1 MSDDTRSVA
10 PMHMGE
16 EMQSTFRL
24 YVVLAA
30 NRMDRV
36 PWYKCRREEIGDAGA
51 YLRSLQEGSNVGLA
65 MEETP
70 YVRRSRVDGAL
81 ASGVFGGARLARIL
95 WLLNLALIASALL
108 FIFLTPTFLLP
119 VERPAAVLVVASCL
133 LSLACSSVGALV
145 ASRSPRNP
153 VGWVFCVMGLLY
165 STWRLAI
172 AYADYALLVRSGS
185 PLGEL
190 AAWISTWTW
199 FSIIASGVLLVLL
212 YPDGRLP
219 SPHWR
224 LAVWAAGGGA
234 VLITLGTA
242 FRSGPL
248 LTYYYVS
255 NPYGVGGVFGGTSP
269 TGSLLEASTIIGGA
283 LLCTSCLAAIA
294 ALALRLADRRH
305 FGWFVCAALPALL
318 VSAAVLLNWSIERFG
333 LLVLGKTFSPLLRV
347 ADVSLPFIGVDETAG
362 TVIVLRLAAD
372 FAFLNACTLLMMP
385 ICAFVDMRRH
395 GLYGMGG
402 AAPLAAPR
410 WLRAFVGGTF
420 AGAIPLAF
428 VYLAVFLYV
437 IIYPLAGQGQLEQDH
452 LGRVVAFVSGWGAL
466 TFFFAVTFLVA
477 FLIARK
483 AEQRSVLLGTF
494 VGLVAAAVQVI
505 SSLVDPPII
514 PMGVFSYLCLGLAG
528 GYFGGLAGRST
539 LSGGLY
545 RVSRRIGR
553 AKDASAVA
561 AVIGE
566 NLGGAEAEG
575 VALWR
580 RDDRGNDSV
589 DAYGVRPRR
598 EDGVRAELWGSWTA
612 DGREGWPPGLGPA
625 EAGAAML
632 VTPGER
638 SWSTVQR
645 SQLAPDKKKA
655 WEYSGIRSAL
665 LVPLVVPG
673 EAWRGLLM
681 VTFRKRLRF
690 SGRVAR
696 AYLTVASQAALVLEN
711 LRLIEEARRT
721 GRRGGILLERQR
733 LAREIHDTLAQG
745 FTGIITSLTAAELTT
760 DASATDAASARY
772 LEDAKRIARD
782 SLAEARRL
790 VWALRPESLDR
801 YPLSEALSNLVR
813 EWSEQSGIE
822 ARETTNGTPR
832 ELLPEAE
839 VALVR
844 AAQESLTNVHKHAR
858 ASRVDVTLTYMNDRV
873 VIDVVDNGV
882 GFDPAEIRPVVGPQD
897 ERGFGLTGMRE
908 RVEQLGGR
916 LAVETAPGEGTA
928 IAVELRDG
936 KDPETIE
943 EMQ

>member
-1 MSDDTRSVA
+1 
-10 PMHMGE
+10 
-16 EMQSTFRL
+16 
-24 YVVLAA
+24 
-30 NRMDRV
+30 
-36 PWYKCRREEIGDAGA
+36 
-51 YLRSLQEGSNVGLA
+51 
-65 MEETP
+65 MEETS
-70 YVRRSRVDGAL
+70 YVRRSRVEGAL
-81 ASGVFGGARLARIL
+81 ASGVFESARLAWTL

-153 VGWVFCVMGLLY
+153 VGWFFCIMGLLY
-165 STWRLAI
+165 STWRLAR
-172 AYADYALLVRSGS
+172 AYADYALLVRPGS
-185 PLGEL
+185 SLGEL
-190 AAWISTWTW
+190 AAWTSTWLW

-212 YPDGRLP
+212 FPDGRLP

-242 FRSGPL
+242 LRSGPL
-248 LTYYYVS
+248 LTYYYVN
-255 NPYGVGGVFGGTSP
+255 NPYGVGDVIGGTFS
-269 TGSLLEASTIIGGA
+269 TGSLLEALTIIGGA
-283 LLCTSCLAAIA
+283 LLCTSCLATIA
-294 ALALRLADRRH
+294 ALALRLADGRDRRYL
-305 FGWFVCAALPALL
+305 GWFACAAFPALL
-318 VSAAVLLNWSIERFG
+318 VSAAVLLNWIIERFG
-333 LLVLGKTFSPLLRV
+333 LLVLGETFSPLLRV
-347 ADVSLPFIGVDETAG
+347 AEIPVLFVGVDETAG
-362 TVIVLRLAAD
+362 TVIALRLATNLEL
-372 FAFLNACTLLMMP
+372 FSACALLTMP
-385 ICAFVDMRRH
+385 ICTFVAMRKH

-402 AAPLAAPR
+402 AAPLAASR
-410 WLRAFVGGTF
+410 WLRAFVVGTF
-420 AGAIPLAF
+420 AGAMPFAF

-437 IIYPLAGQGQLEQDH
+437 IFYPLAGRGQLDQEH
-452 LGRVVAFVSGWGAL
+452 LGRVVDFVSGWGAL
-466 TFFFAVTFLVA
+466 AFFFAVTFLVA

-514 PMGVFSYLCLGLAG
+514 PRDVFSYLCLGLAG

-553 AKDASAVA
+553 AKDASTVA
-561 AVIGE
+561 AAIGE
-566 NLGGAEAEG
+566 NLGGTGVEG

-580 RDDRGNDSV
+580 RDDLENDSV

-598 EDGVRAELWGSWTA
+598 EDGARAELWGSWRA
-612 DGREGWPPGLGPA
+612 DGREDWPPGLGPA

-638 SWSTVQR
+638 SWATVQR
-645 SQLAPDKKKA
+645 PQLAPDEKRA

-681 VTFRKRLRF
+681 VTFRRRLRF

-711 LRLIEEARRT
+711 LRLIEEARRA

-745 FTGIITSLTAAELTT
+745 FTGIVTSLTAAELTT
-760 DASATDAASARY
+760 DASAMDAASARY

-801 YPLSEALSNLVR
+801 YSLSEALSNLVR

-822 ARETTNGTPR
+822 AREITNGTPR

-844 AAQESLTNVHKHAR
+844 AAQESLTNIHKHAG
-858 ASRVDVTLTYMNDRV
+858 ASRVDVTLTYMDDRV
-873 VIDVVDNGV
+873 VIDVVDDGV
-882 GFDPAEIRPVVGPQD
+882 GFDPAEIRPTVGPQD
-897 ERGFGLTGMRE
+897 ERGFGLTAMRE

-936 KDPETIE
+936 KEPETTE